1 MFTRT
6 LTTRVLAAV
15 IFSSFTL
22 GACTSVYDRAGEEM
36 SLDMRSRLAQ
46 RLREARDSAVEAAN
60 IIKKIGRGDFTLES
74 ARPALAK
81 EFADVLT
88 YLDILAFRCG
98 VDLGAATLQKFNE
111 ISARVGSPIKIDPN
125 EKWPYDERI
134 VDEKPE
140 ANIERRSWC
149 PAWEANP

>member
-1 MFTRT
+1 MFTFDALRAANVARIPT
-6 LTTRVLAAV
+6 FKNAQGVQFHASDGSDWSLEKWMNAVLGE
-15 IFSSFTL
+15 L
-22 GACTSVYDRAGEEM
+22 G
-36 SLDMRSRLAQ
+36 
-46 RLREARDSAVEAAN
+46 EAAN
-60 IIKKIGRGDFTLES
+60 IIKKIGRGDFSLES

-149 PAWEANP
+149 PAWEVIP